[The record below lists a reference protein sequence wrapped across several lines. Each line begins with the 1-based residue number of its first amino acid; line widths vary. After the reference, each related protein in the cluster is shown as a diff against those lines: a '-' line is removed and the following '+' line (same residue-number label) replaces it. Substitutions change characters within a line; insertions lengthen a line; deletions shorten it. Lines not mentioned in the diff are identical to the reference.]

1 MTRAL
6 LLICACAMASQ
17 ASALTKSEADSLV
30 AFGQRAYA
38 EGRYEVA
45 LSAFDS
51 TASAFRSAG
60 LCLALGNSHYKLGD
74 AARAILW
81 YERGLRLAPNDGDL
95 QMNLDL
101 ASEQIRDRIAP
112 SGTTGLGKTWSM
124 LRGNDPD
131 AWARYTLFACLLLF
145 TALASARL
153 TQGLKRQ
160 VALAVS
166 AMAFMAMVACM
177 TIAWSSHREVRSRG
191 EAIIMVAKVEALS
204 EPRNGAKQLF
214 VLHRGA
220 KVSVAPDAEGWCTVI
235 LPNGAT
241 GWVPSTALER
251 I

>member
-6 LLICACAMASQ
+6 LFTCACAIASQ
-17 ASALTKSEADSLV
+17 ASALTKTEADSLV
-30 AFGQRAYA
+30 AIGQRAYA
-38 EGRYEVA
+38 EGRYEEA

-51 TASAFRSAG
+51 TAAGFRSAG
-60 LCLALGNSHYKLGD
+60 LCLAMGNSHYKLSD

-95 QMNLDL
+95 QANLDL

-112 SGTTGLGKTWSM
+112 GSTSGLGKTWSV

-131 AWARYTLFACLLLF
+131 AWARYALFACVLLF
-145 TALASARL
+145 IALSGARL

-160 VALAVS
+160 TALALS
-166 AMAFMAMVACM
+166 ALAFIAALACVV
-177 TIAWSSHREVRSRG
+177 IAWSSYREVRAES
-191 EAIIMVAKVEALS
+191 EAIIMVAKVEALA
-204 EPRNGAKQLF
+204 EPRDGAKPLF

-220 KVSVAPDAEGWCTVI
+220 KVSVAPDAEGWCAVN

-241 GWVPSTALER
+241 GWVLSTSLER

>member
-6 LLICACAMASQ
+6 PLICACAMALQ
-17 ASALTKSEADSLV
+17 ASALTKTEADSLV
-30 AFGQRAYA
+30 AIGQRAYA
-38 EGRYEVA
+38 EGRYQEA

-51 TASAFRSAG
+51 TAIGFRSAG

-95 QMNLDL
+95 QVNLDL
-101 ASEQIRDRIAP
+101 ASEQIRDRIAQ
-112 SGTTGLGKTWSM
+112 SSTTGLGKTWSM
-124 LRGNDPD
+124 LRGNNPD
-131 AWARYTLFACLLLF
+131 AWARHALFACLLLF
-145 TALASARL
+145 IALASARL

-160 VALAVS
+160 AALALS
-166 AMAFMAMVACM
+166 ALAFIAVVACV
-177 TIAWSSHREVRSRG
+177 TIAWSSHREVRSMG

-204 EPRNGAKQLF
+204 EPRNGAKPLF

-220 KVSVAPDAEGWCTVI
+220 KVSVAPDAEGWCAVN

-241 GWVPSTALER
+241 GWVLTTSLER